1 MSEKF
6 IVKTNKGKAKREIV
20 SNFFVALFVC
30 VFGSLLSLLSDD
42 GKVIFFCFCLCSIIP
57 FFTAVY
63 FLLQFYYCKEDY
75 IQVDAEGLTLDI
87 HSRSFFPKHYK
98 YFYRWENLSY
108 YVFDC
113 SLGRNPKGGF
123 EWWKCSLE
131 LYDLKKMLLEKIKF
145 QPFWGDD
152 IQHLDEHVV
161 KHLPFK
167 YAYEFE
173 KHGKTTFLVNKAKTE
188 NPLAL
193 LFSIGLMTP
202 FVALLVFTVLGTTN
216 ESWSEIVFLG
226 GFGFLF
232 FLCGLNLFR
241 TPFVT
246 KDDYLTIEKERIEVN
261 LHTTVLLRHIHE
273 TISHDSYHYYLCN
286 HTSPKTITLYE
297 QNKKKV
303 FSFNADYLENIQHL
317 NMIFK
322 LFFHDKQDFNHAKK
336 VSKPSTSI
344 HHKSPH
350 P

>member
-6 IVKTNKGKAKREIV
+6 IVKTDKGKAKREIV
-20 SNFFVALFVC
+20 SIFFVALLVY
-30 VFGSLLSLLSDD
+30 VFGSLLFDD
-42 GKVIFFCFCLCSIIP
+42 GKVILFCICSIP

-75 IQVDAEGLTLDI
+75 IQVDAEGLTLDM

-113 SLGRNPKGGF
+113 SLCRNPKGGF

-131 LYDLKKMLLEKIKF
+131 LYDLKKRLLKKMNF
-145 QPFWGDD
+145 HPFLEDD
-152 IQHLDEHVV
+152 IQHLDEHVA

-173 KHGKTTFLVNKAKTE
+173 KHGKTTFHVNKAQTG

-202 FVALLVFTVLGTTN
+202 FVALLVFIVLGTTN

-246 KDDYLTIEKERIEVN
+246 KDDYLIIEKERIEVN

-336 VSKPSTSI
+336 VSKPSTSM

>member
-6 IVKTNKGKAKREIV
+6 IVKTDKGKAKWEIV
-20 SNFFVALFVC
+20 SIFFVALLVY
-30 VFGSLLSLLSDD
+30 VFGSLLFDD
-42 GKVIFFCFCLCSIIP
+42 GKVIFFSLCSI
-57 FFTAVY
+57 FFFIAVY
-63 FLLQFYYCKEDY
+63 ILLQFYYCKEDY
-75 IQVDAEGLTLDI
+75 IQVDAEGLTLDM

-113 SLGRNPKGGF
+113 SLCGNPKGGF

-131 LYDLKKMLLEKIKF
+131 LYDLKKMLLGKMKL
-145 QPFWGDD
+145 QPFWEDN
-152 IQHLDEHVV
+152 IQHLDGHIA

-173 KHGKTTFLVNKAKTE
+173 KHGKTTFHVNKAKTE
-188 NPLAL
+188 NPLVL

-202 FVALLVFTVLGTTN
+202 FVALLVFIVLGTTN
-216 ESWSEIVFLG
+216 EGWSEIVFWG
-226 GFGFLF
+226 GFSFFF
-232 FLCGLNLFR
+232 FLCGLNIFR

-246 KDDYLTIEKERIEVN
+246 KDDYLTIEKERIVVD
-261 LHTTVLLRHIHE
+261 LHTTILFKHFRKNI
-273 TISHDSYHYYLCN
+273 THDSYHYYLCN

-336 VSKPSTSI
+336 VSKPSTFI
-344 HHKSPH
+344 QQKSPH

>member
-6 IVKTNKGKAKREIV
+6 IVKTDKGKAKREIV
-20 SNFFVALFVC
+20 SKIFMVLFVY
-30 VFGSLLSLLSDD
+30 VFGFLLSLLSDD
-42 GKVIFFCFCLCSIIP
+42 DKVIFFCSCFCSIIP

-75 IQVDAEGLTLDI
+75 IQVDAEGLTIDI

-113 SLGRNPKGGF
+113 LLCREPKGGF

-131 LYDLKKMLLEKIKF
+131 LYDLKKMPLEKIKF
-145 QPFWGDD
+145 QPFLGGD

-173 KHGKTTFLVNKAKTE
+173 KHGKTTFHVNKAKTE
-188 NPLAL
+188 NPLVL
-193 LFSIGLMTP
+193 LSIGLMTP
-202 FVALLVFTVLGTTN
+202 FVALLVYIVLGTTN
-216 ESWSEIVFLG
+216 EDWSEIVFLG
-226 GFGFLF
+226 GFGFLS
-232 FLCGLNLFR
+232 FLWGLHLFR

-246 KDDYLTIEKERIEVN
+246 KDDYLTIEKERIVVD

-344 HHKSPH
+344 QHKSPH

>member
-6 IVKTNKGKAKREIV
+6 IVKTDKGKAKREIV
-20 SNFFVALFVC
+20 SIFFVALLVY

-42 GKVIFFCFCLCSIIP
+42 GKVLFFCFCLCSIIP

-75 IQVDAEGLTLDI
+75 IQVDAEGLTINI

-113 SLGRNPKGGF
+113 LLCREPKGGF

-131 LYDLKKMLLEKIKF
+131 LYDLKKMPLEKIKF
-145 QPFWGDD
+145 QPFLGDD

-173 KHGKTTFLVNKAKTE
+173 KHGKTTFHVNKAKTE
-188 NPLAL
+188 NPLVL

-202 FVALLVFTVLGTTN
+202 FVALLVFIVLGTTN
-216 ESWSEIVFLG
+216 ESWSEIVFFG
-226 GFGFLF
+226 GFGFFF

-286 HTSPKTITLYE
+286 HTSQTITLYE

-303 FSFNADYLENIQHL
+303 FSFNFFYLENIQHL

-336 VSKPSTSI
+336 VSKPSTFI
-344 HHKSPH
+344 QQKSPH

>member
-6 IVKTNKGKAKREIV
+6 IVKIDKGKAKWVIV
-20 SNFFVALFVC
+20 SIFFVALLVY
-30 VFGSLLSLLSDD
+30 VFGFLLFDD
-42 GKVIFFCFCLCSIIP
+42 GAIILFCLCSIL
-57 FFTAVY
+57 FFIAVY

-75 IQVDAEGLTLDI
+75 IQVDAEGLTIDM

-113 SLGRNPKGGF
+113 SLCGNPKGGF

-131 LYDLKKMLLEKIKF
+131 LYDFKKMLWGKMKL
-145 QPFWGDD
+145 QPFWEDD
-152 IQHLDEHVV
+152 IQHLNEHVA

-173 KHGKTTFLVNKAKTE
+173 KHGKTTFHVNKAKTE
-188 NPLAL
+188 SPLVL

-202 FVALLVFTVLGTTN
+202 FVALLAFIVLGTTN
-216 ESWSEIVFLG
+216 EGWSEIVF
-226 GFGFLF
+226 FGEFSFFF
-232 FLCGLNLFR
+232 FLCGLNIFR
-241 TPFVT
+241 CPFVT
-246 KDDYLTIEKERIEVN
+246 KDDYLTIEKERIVVD
-261 LHTTVLLRHIHE
+261 LHTTILFKHFRKNIA
-273 TISHDSYHYYLCN
+273 HDSYHYYLCN
-286 HTSPKTITLYE
+286 HTYPKTITLYD

-303 FSFNADYLENIQHL
+303 FSFNVDYLENIQHL
-317 NMIFK
+317 NIIFK

-336 VSKPSTSI
+336 ESKLSTSI
-344 HHKSPH
+344 QQKSPH